1 MQIAMALMVHR
12 PFIATSAV
20 RSSLSLLGFFDEIV
34 DPLTF
39 KFHCIDTFWL
49 SRFGRPPVFS
59 RVLDNIALDTTFAL
73 HETSSVNRVCVPS
86 TPPGPPPQLLL
97 ASWRA
102 RLPARTVNTPP
113 SLCKRSHLRYL
124 PPKPRS
130 PPPLSQRRSAGYQR
144 RRRRRRPRAGH
155 RRARRRPA

>member
-1 MQIAMALMVHR
+1 MANGTDGSSTFHR
-12 PFIATSAV
+12 SL
-20 RSSLSLLGFFDEIV
+20 RRNCSSLSLLGFFDEIV

-130 PPPLSQRRSAGYQR
+130 PPPLEVSVSGARQDARAWKTEV
-144 RRRRRRPRAGH
+144 RPTLGASGWDL
-155 RRARRRPA
+155 